1 MSKENGESLLS
12 SQSRLKGPGILYIPQ
27 LCVFSLRF
35 SFLILARWSKGGGV
49 VTALYQKGEVQH
61 LEGAGGSAH
70 RRVRPATD
78 GAGVHLGMLHCVR
91 GQVHLQRGRVCVRP
105 VTIVALER
113 FIFVVLPPVGLR
125 KLGGIRMGVPDSAL
139 LPPQP

>member
-1 MSKENGESLLS
+1 MSKKNEESLLS
-12 SQSRLKGPGILYIPQ
+12 SWSRLKGPGILYITQ
-27 LCVFSLRF
+27 LCVFSLQS
-35 SFLILARWSKGGGV
+35 SFLILASWSKGGGV
-49 VTALYQKGEVQH
+49 VTALYQKGGVQW
-61 LEGAGGSAH
+61 LEGGGESAH

-105 VTIVALER
+105 VTIVALEG

-125 KLGGIRMGVPDSAL
+125 KLGGMRMGAPDSAL
-139 LPPQP
+139 PPP

>member
-1 MSKENGESLLS
+1 M
-12 SQSRLKGPGILYIPQ
+12 
-27 LCVFSLRF
+27 
-35 SFLILARWSKGGGV
+35 
-49 VTALYQKGEVQH
+49 VTGAVQH
-61 LEGAGGSAH
+61 LQGGGRSAH

-105 VTIVALER
+105 VTIVALEG

-125 KLGGIRMGVPDSAL
+125 KWGEIRIDVPDSAL

>member
-1 MSKENGESLLS
+1 MSKENEESLLS
-12 SQSRLKGPGILYIPQ
+12 GGPKLKGPGILYMSQ

-35 SFLILARWSKGGGV
+35 SFLILPSWSKGGGV
-49 VTALYQKGEVQH
+49 VTGAVQH
-61 LEGAGGSAH
+61 LQGGGRSAH

-105 VTIVALER
+105 VTIVALEG

-125 KLGGIRMGVPDSAL
+125 KWGEIRIDVPDSAL